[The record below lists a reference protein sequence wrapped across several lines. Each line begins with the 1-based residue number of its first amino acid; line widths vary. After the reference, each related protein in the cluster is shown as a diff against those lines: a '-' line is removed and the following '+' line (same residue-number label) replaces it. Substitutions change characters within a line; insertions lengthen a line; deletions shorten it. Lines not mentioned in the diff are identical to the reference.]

1 MRIVHYHPRAVVGDG
16 GITNSVQRLSTALA
30 ALGADP
36 VIVHDVSAGSRQRPG
51 ANAEPPGSN
60 AGVQWIG
67 ARHLGPSRMLL
78 PVGLER
84 ALEGADLLVLNSA
97 WTTHNARAGAV
108 ARKLGVP
115 YALAPRGAYEPA
127 LLRRKRV
134 VKRLWWEAVE
144 QPLVRHARALHIF
157 FEGERPSLARLG
169 YHGDVIVAPNG
180 VSVPSGFRW
189 DGGSGG
195 YLLYMGRFD
204 PEHKG
209 IDLLVRAVAELPAG
223 QRPALRLHGP
233 DWRGGKRR
241 VRDLVRT
248 LGVESWVTLGD
259 AVYGEQKW
267 ATLSRARG
275 FVYPSRW
282 EGFGNSLAEASALG
296 VPALATPYPLARF
309 LGELGAAIVVEPT
322 SSGVAAGLRE
332 LSNPEAAAVGERAA
346 QVIQDQF
353 TWEAVARRWLE
364 QARALSVDQEGGS

>member
-16 GITNSVQRLSTALA
+16 GITNSVQRLSAALA

-36 VIVHDVSAGSRQRPG
+36 VIVHDAPAGIPDRSRAASASHPD
-51 ANAEPPGSN
+51 
-60 AGVQWIG
+60 AGIEWFA

-78 PVGLER
+78 PVGLQR
-84 ALEGADLLVLNSA
+84 ALEGADLVVLNSA
-97 WTTHNARAGAV
+97 WTSHNARAGAV

-115 YALAPRGAYEPA
+115 YVLAPRGAYDPA

-134 VKRLWWEAVE
+134 IKRLWWQAVE
-144 QPLVRHARALHIF
+144 QPLVRQARALHIF
-157 FEGERPSLARLG
+157 FPGERHSLARLG

-180 VSVPSGFRW
+180 VSAPPGFRW

-209 IDLLVRAVAELPAG
+209 IDLLVQGVAALPAEE
-223 QRPALRLHGP
+223 RPQLRLHGP
-233 DWRGGKRR
+233 DWRGGKQR
-241 VRDLVRT
+241 VSALVRT
-248 LGVESWVTLGD
+248 LNLESWVTLGD
-259 AVYGEQKW
+259 AIYDEQKW
-267 ATLSRARG
+267 TTLSRAAG

-309 LGELGAAIVVEPT
+309 LGERGAAIVVEPT
-322 SSGVAAGLRE
+322 PSGVAAGLRV
-332 LSNPEAAAVGERAA
+332 LGSPEAAAVGERAA
-346 QVIQDQF
+346 ELIRDQF
-353 TWEAVARRWLE
+353 TWEAVAQRWLE
-364 QARALSVDQEGGS
+364 QARALSVDWEGRA